1 MIVRKITQYIG
12 NNGERIEELRAI
24 DGESGSIL
32 TDEQKASLAED
43 DAEIM
48 YLGLVIIPVGV
59 NDSSGQMI
67 DVRPQELRFPIDAT
81 NLKEAFEKFD
91 TSAENAV
98 KDLKKR
104 SDERT
109 QQRDSGLVVP
119 NAAESEV
126 INKMKLFVP
135 D

>member
-24 DGESGSIL
+24 DGESGSTL